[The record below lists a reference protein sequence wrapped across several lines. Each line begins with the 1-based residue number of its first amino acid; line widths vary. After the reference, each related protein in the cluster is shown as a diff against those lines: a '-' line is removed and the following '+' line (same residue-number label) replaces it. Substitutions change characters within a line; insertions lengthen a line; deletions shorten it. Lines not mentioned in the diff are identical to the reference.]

1 MGLLFMARFTLK
13 EAIRRRLFFA
23 VIIMSTLIL
32 VVFAIVL
39 TAAVNMLLPNIRGG
53 SIPPRI
59 VLLGVG
65 IIITILS
72 IWLVYILSSILTIV
86 LSVGM
91 ISNEI
96 EAGTFA
102 VIVPKPLRRIEI
114 VLGKWLGYALLL
126 GIYTALLYLAFLA
139 IIYWKTG
146 YWPEQ
151 YISALGSLELSV
163 FALLGLATAGSAFFH
178 TIVNGAIALMLFI
191 SAPLVS
197 IVQFIIQLTVP
208 TQSTTMQNI
217 STIVNLVI
225 PTDALWHATS
235 YFLLPSSALLTAVDI
250 SSQSFNTPFTSAIPA
265 SPNFILWVVLYA
277 IILPLAAV
285 WRFQRRDL

>member
-1 MGLLFMARFTLK
+1 MARFTLK

>member
-39 TAAVNMLLPNIRGG
+39 TVAVNMLLPNVRAGAFP
-53 SIPPRI
+53 SNI
-59 VLLGVG
+59 VLLGSG
-65 IIITILS
+65 IFITVLS

-86 LSVGM
+86 LAVGM

-126 GIYTALLYLAFLA
+126 GIYTALLYLAFQL

-151 YISALGSLELSV
+151 SINALGSLELSV

-191 SAPLVS
+191 SAPIVS
-197 IVQFIIQLTVP
+197 IVQFIVRLAVP
-208 TQSTTMQNI
+208 TQSTTMENI

-235 YFLLPSSALLTAVDI
+235 YFLLPSPALLTAVNV
-250 SSQSFNTPFTSAIPA
+250 SSQSFDTPFTSAVPV
-265 SPNFILWVVLYA
+265 STNFILWVVFYA
-277 IILPLAAV
+277 IILPLVAV